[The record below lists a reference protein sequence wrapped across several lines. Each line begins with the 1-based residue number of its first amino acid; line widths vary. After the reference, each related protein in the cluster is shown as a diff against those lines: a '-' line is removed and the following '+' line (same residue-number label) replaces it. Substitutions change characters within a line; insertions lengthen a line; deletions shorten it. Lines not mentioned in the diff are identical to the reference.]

1 MERNLR
7 SDFSDVVVHVSAL
20 SCALNKCFGAQA
32 FTIRNHICFSEGTF
46 DPESDCGQKLL
57 AHELAHVVQKR
68 LGKDG
73 IGQKRVPSASE
84 LEIEAEAAALLLQQ
98 DEGSFPVTADPTDL
112 PRFWGPEGHYYTVY
126 LMALTAGVSDSTAS
140 ALAFYAQ
147 MPDQVRDL
155 DAVVA
160 GKAWAETVA
169 VRTILPV
176 TGRLITRPQEP
187 HIDVQKGL
195 HCLTGNNAKAETA
208 FRSRILEGL
217 DIKSVFEY
225 GLALHAFGDSFAH
238 RDSDTDSASMYL
250 TPYGHLFQGKSL
262 FDYATMGLKKPEDV
276 VKMGAEVDDINER
289 QGLYVQYGT
298 EMYGKFVQ
306 KMGKGG
312 RPPVE
317 IDEVRKT
324 LQNVCSNS
332 ASSAQT
338 AALQAQ
344 IRKRGG
350 GSTYTPENEPVNWD
364 EFERRHA
371 DMVNRF
377 MQDRARRLIWR
388 WSLGQGD

>member
-1 MERNLR
+1 MESTLC
-7 SDFSDVVVHVSAL
+7 SDFSDVVVHVSPL
-20 SCALNKCFGAQA
+20 SCALNNFFGVQA
-32 FTIRNHICFSEGTF
+32 FTIGNHICFSETTY
-46 DPESDCGQKLL
+46 DPRSDFGQRLL
-57 AHELAHVVQKR
+57 AHELAHVIQKR

-73 IGQKRVPSASE
+73 IGQKRVPSALE
-84 LEIEAEAAALLLQQ
+84 LEIEAEEAALLVQQ
-98 DEGSFPVTADPTDL
+98 DKRSFPVTADPTNL

-126 LMALTAGVSDSTAS
+126 LMALTAGVSDFTAS

-147 MPDQVRDL
+147 MPDQVRDW

-169 VRTILPV
+169 VRAILPV
-176 TGRLITRPQEP
+176 SGRLITRPLEP
-187 HIDVQKGL
+187 HIDIQKAL

-208 FRSRILEGL
+208 FRSKILDKL
-217 DIKSVFEY
+217 DLKSVFEY

-250 TPYGHLFQGKSL
+250 TPYGHLFQGKTL
-262 FDYATMGLKKPEDV
+262 LDYATTSLKKQEDV

-289 QGLYVQYGT
+289 QDLYVQYGT

-317 IDEVRKT
+317 IEKT
-324 LQNVCSNS
+324 LKDICSNS
-332 ASSAQT
+332 TSTSQT

-344 IRKRGG
+344 ILKRGG
-350 GSTYTPENEPVNWD
+350 SNTYIPEDQPVNWD
-364 EFERRHA
+364 EFEKKYPMRI
-371 DMVNRF
+371 NRL
-377 MQDRARRLIWR
+377 MLDRARGLIWR
-388 WSLGQGD
+388 WSIGQGD